1 MLQPAREAG
10 LRFEVDTVRALPLD
24 EVIRQTAAR
33 DPGSLPLLSFVLDQL
48 WRRRTD
54 RGVLTFEAYADLGGL
69 EGALGRRAEEVFAAL
84 PAEVQAALPT
94 LLRALVAIGRAS
106 GPTVCAK
113 PASITQFPPGTPA
126 RTLIDAFLHPQ
137 ARLLVADDTHI
148 RVAHEALLSHWPRAR
163 EQVAADSR
171 DLELLGRLENGAE
184 RWQAANIRHRDGL
197 VLPKGLLLT
206 EAVDLMRRWGTEL
219 PGAVLD
225 FIKRSRS
232 VAKRRRMRMALAM
245 SGAIV
250 LLPVIAAIVWTIM
263 VWRGVQAVEGT
274 MAFVQIPKGCF
285 EMGAPLGEEGRFDHE
300 TPHNVCVSA
309 FELGKYAITQDEWLQ
324 VMVESPDPARYKGGR
339 NPIEMISWH
348 DARSFTRRMNLF
360 GKHQYRLPTEAEWDL
375 HNLVLGQQARGWLRL
390 CQFERPQLRARTL
403 QRW

>member
-1 MLQPAREAG
+1 M
-10 LRFEVDTVRALPLD
+10 
-24 EVIRQTAAR
+24 
-33 DPGSLPLLSFVLDQL
+33 
-48 WRRRTD
+48 
-54 RGVLTFEAYADLGGL
+54 
-69 EGALGRRAEEVFAAL
+69 
-84 PAEVQAALPT
+84 
-94 LLRALVAIGRAS
+94 
-106 GPTVCAK
+106 
-113 PASITQFPPGTPA
+113 
-126 RTLIDAFLHPQ
+126 
-137 ARLLVADDTHI
+137 
-148 RVAHEALLSHWPRAR
+148 
-163 EQVAADSR
+163 
-171 DLELLGRLENGAE
+171 LGRLESSAE

-309 FELGKYAITQDEWLQ
+309 FELGKYAITQDEWRQ

-360 GKHQYRLPTEAEWDL
+360 GKHQYRLPTEAEWEYAARAGTSTTWFWGNKLEDGCGYANLRDL
-375 HNLVLGQQARGWLRL
+375 SY
-390 CQFERPQLRARTL
+390 ERERFNVGEAIIGCADGSVETAPVGSYKPNAFGLYDMTGNVFQWIDDCFDRAVRY
-403 QRW
+403 